1 MPASLPAF
9 HVSEWLNARK
19 PPDKDA
25 FAGRVTVV
33 EVFQMLCPGCV
44 SHGLPQAAR
53 IRATFAQEQ
62 VAVIGLHSVFEHH
75 EAMTPVA
82 LRAFLAEYHLPF
94 PVAIDEAGTGPGE
107 GPMPRTMR
115 AWGLE
120 GTPSLVLIDRKGL
133 IRARHLGSTP
143 DMAVGAEI
151 MQLILEKDDA

>member
-1 MPASLPAF
+1 MPAHLPAF
-9 HVSEWLNARK
+9 HVSEWQNTKA
-19 PPDKDA
+19 PPADDA
-25 FAGRVTVV
+25 FAGRIVAV

-53 IRATFAQEQ
+53 IRATFSPDQ

-82 LRAFLAEYHLPF
+82 LRAFLAEYRLPF
-94 PVAIDEAGTGPGE
+94 PVAIDQPGE

-151 MQLILEKDDA
+151 MQLILEREDG

>member
-1 MPASLPAF
+1 MPTSLPAF
-9 HVSEWLNARK
+9 HVTEWLNARE
-19 PPDKDA
+19 PPAADA
-25 FAGRVTVV
+25 FAGRVVAV

-53 IRATFAQEQ
+53 IRATFAPAQ

-82 LRAFLAEYHLPF
+82 LRAFLAEYRPPF
-94 PVAIDEAGTGPGE
+94 PVAIDAPGE

-120 GTPSLVLIDRKGL
+120 GTPSLVLIDRRGL
-133 IRARHLGSTP
+133 IRARHLGATS
-143 DMAVGAEI
+143 DMAVGAGI
-151 MQLILEKDDA
+151 MQLILEGDEARDAG